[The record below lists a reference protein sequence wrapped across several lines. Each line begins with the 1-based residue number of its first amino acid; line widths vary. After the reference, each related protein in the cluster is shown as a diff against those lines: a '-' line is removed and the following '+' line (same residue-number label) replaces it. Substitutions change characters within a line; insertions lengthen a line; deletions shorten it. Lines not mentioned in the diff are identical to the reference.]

1 MVLLLMRVTFSSLIA
16 FIFFLVRVRVIL
28 VRVLSSLSRFLT
40 NKWLRNL
47 FRSLL
52 VRLGFLKS
60 LLLNNFSFSSRLS
73 FMTSVILFDH
83 LRFLLTISY
92 FRVVILIFVF
102 HTTNNFSFSSRLSF
116 MTSVILFDHLRFLLT
131 ISYFRV
137 VILIFVFHTTKTDFS
152 LCRVDFFEPYF
163 FFTTHQYIHNVFE
176 VVKILTLL
184 LKVSICQLEVNF
196 CFNILQL

>member
-1 MVLLLMRVTFSSLIA
+1 MLFWNFVFIMVLLLMRVTFSSLIA

-102 HTTNNFSFSSRLSF
+102 HTT
-116 MTSVILFDHLRFLLT
+116 
-131 ISYFRV
+131 
-137 VILIFVFHTTKTDFS
+137 KTDFS

-163 FFTTHQYIHNVFE
+163 LFTTHQYIHNVFE

-184 LKVSICQLEVNF
+184 FKVSICQLEVNF